1 MERSNQRISRSRPRT
16 ATHSRS
22 QSRSIPKEMKVGC
35 TLSYSSQRRHCKKN
49 MTGTMNPR
57 CAINTKGN
65 CVLKNT
71 AETRM
76 ILYKPMSP
84 IRNKELERSFLD
96 IIQQNRDV
104 MNNLL
109 NDAKK
114 AIASND
120 MQTSKQTIL
129 GAYSIFDR
137 VNRTLTD
144 VFENYAGEVDV
155 SKFVQVSSEFT
166 HRVNEIISVHLLV
179 SINNEFVE
187 FEKSYNLAKSQME
200 NGSKADIAK
209 QIESGMKKAL
219 GRVKAMVK
227 KQLYQPMELNEE
239 DEQPSEYYTRIR
251 QQVSNVVDKAHKMAD
266 DISARVK
273 QAVQSEEKRRQD
285 SITRKINEEVARRM
299 GKVTVEMTEEDKMRA
314 ILKKLQDIA
323 RSSGDSLKTFMR
335 MNAVVTSGFPQVILC
350 TDNSSCKSAYR
361 KMAILFHPDKY
372 TDKPNVGEI
381 ATQIFHVLSDAYQRL

>member
-209 QIESGMKKAL
+209 QIESDMKKAL

>member
-1 MERSNQRISRSRPRT
+1 
-16 ATHSRS
+16 
-22 QSRSIPKEMKVGC
+22 
-35 TLSYSSQRRHCKKN
+35 

-65 CVLKNT
+65 CVLKNM

-209 QIESGMKKAL
+209 QIESDMKKAL

-251 QQVSNVVDKAHKMAD
+251 QQVSNVVDKAHKMTD

-273 QAVQSEEKRRQD
+273 QAVQSEDKRRQD
-285 SITRKINEEVARRM
+285 SITRKINEEVARRL
-299 GKVTVEMTEEDKMRA
+299 GKVAVEMTEEDKMRA

-335 MNAVVTSGFPQVILC
+335 MNAVVTSGFPQVTLC

>member
-1 MERSNQRISRSRPRT
+1 
-16 ATHSRS
+16 
-22 QSRSIPKEMKVGC
+22 MKVGC